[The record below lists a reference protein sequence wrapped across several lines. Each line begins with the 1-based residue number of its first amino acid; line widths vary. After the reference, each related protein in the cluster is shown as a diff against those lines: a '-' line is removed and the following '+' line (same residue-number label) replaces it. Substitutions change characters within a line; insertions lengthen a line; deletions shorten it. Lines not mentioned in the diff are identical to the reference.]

1 MPPPTHVCTACKAS
15 KVRCHYWP
23 GETCERC
30 KRLNLR
36 CEEAPTKKPRIMAQF
51 SLQTASTWAETDT
64 AMAPAVVS
72 TAPDNFDLSVRQ
84 VTFGGSPNVTALFW
98 REVCAAKSTEAEL
111 FCLRHFAA
119 IARRRN
125 AHSLMMECVRTCES
139 RGFKLT
145 DLDPPMPNDD
155 WVSDGGRQESPH
167 PLEMLQVVSAS
178 RGYCMVRTVTR
189 SGSNHFVVN
198 AAFELGVCR

>member
-1 MPPPTHVCTACKAS
+1 
-15 KVRCHYWP
+15 
-23 GETCERC
+23 
-30 KRLNLR
+30 
-36 CEEAPTKKPRIMAQF
+36 MAQF
-51 SLQTASTWAETDT
+51 SLETALARAETNT
-64 AMAPAVVS
+64 AMAPTVVT

-84 VTFGGSPNVTALFW
+84 VTFGESPNVTGLFW
-98 REVCAAKSTEAEL
+98 REVSAAKSTEAEL

-125 AHSLMMECVRTCES
+125 AHGLMMECVRTCES

-145 DLDPPMPNDD
+145 DIDPPMPEDD
-155 WVSDGGRQESPH
+155 RVSDGGRQESPH

-189 SGSNHFVVN
+189 SGSNHYFVN
-198 AAFELGVCR
+198 AAFELGVCRRVPLSATECH